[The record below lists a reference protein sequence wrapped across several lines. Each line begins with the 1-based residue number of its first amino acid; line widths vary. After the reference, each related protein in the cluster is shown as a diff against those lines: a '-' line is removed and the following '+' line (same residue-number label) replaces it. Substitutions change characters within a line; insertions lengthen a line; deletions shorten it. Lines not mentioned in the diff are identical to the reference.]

1 MSVFHKARA
10 GTRGGK
16 DQFSWNTVKSDK
28 DRECFLGHSVMAPTG
43 RWQEGKDL
51 TWYAKDRE
59 NEQHQIK
66 SAEFIAAK
74 KHEEDALMAALGMKP
89 MPPPPTPSS
98 STQPKPVIKREP
110 QSTRSIKNEPMTP
123 AIHGDSRNEKHH
135 HHHKKPSNQR
145 REDRRRRRQLKATGS
160 DEEKHEWSE
169 DDDEDDLLYGDND
182 EDQAKQLTEPD
193 QMTEKDLDEFLLD
206 LVKKHGLKTIQRT
219 LKSKKDKKER
229 KRKHSS
235 ESSSA
240 SESEEEVKSE
250 PKHKHKKK
258 HSHKEEPTRH
268 RSRSPSPPPSSS
280 SSSKKD
286 RSKHHR
292 HH

>member
-59 NEQHQIK
+59 NEQQQIK

-89 MPPPPTPSS
+89 MPPPENRILVS
-98 STQPKPVIKREP
+98 
-110 QSTRSIKNEPMTP
+110 KN
-123 AIHGDSRNEKHH
+123 S
-135 HHHKKPSNQR
+135 
-145 REDRRRRRQLKATGS
+145 
-160 DEEKHEWSE
+160 
-169 DDDEDDLLYGDND
+169 
-182 EDQAKQLTEPD
+182 
-193 QMTEKDLDEFLLD
+193 
-206 LVKKHGLKTIQRT
+206 RT

-258 HSHKEEPTRH
+258 RSHKEESTRH
-268 RSRSPSPPPSSS
+268 RTRSPSPPPPSS